1 MSLGKRREILVKQIE
16 KEQKKR
22 AGRQEANNGLVG
34 TQKLNTDIVPKK
46 GVANKTLFLT
56 PSCSSFLSSPS
67 QRRTALGTLGGNSL
81 F

>member
-1 MSLGKRREILVKQIE
+1 MSLGKRREILVKQME
-16 KEQKKR
+16 KEQKER

-56 PSCSSFLSSPS
+56 PSSSFLSSPS
-67 QRRTALGTLGGNSL
+67 QRRMARRTLGGNSL